1 MLFHPCDPRWKINT
15 SSTEREGKQEGT
27 FLSLQNTIHVFHTSY
42 LLTVPEHT
50 DNEGRL
56 AQNVAGAVPGCC
68 TGPGGLSHSLLL
80 FPPGCRSCPCQDCLG
95 QCVVLSLSLSGSQKM
110 VEVVTTVTSGRSYL
124 GEDPINCWC
133 QVLWGR
139 AEEGAA
145 APVCAH
151 LPLWRRFAS

>member
-1 MLFHPCDPRWKINT
+1 MQMRLYRVLCSCTFDTRIGLSN
-15 SSTEREGKQEGT
+15 RFLGIQGT
-27 FLSLQNTIHVFHTSY
+27 NLCRQ
-42 LLTVPEHT
+42 
-50 DNEGRL
+50 EGRL

-124 GEDPINCWC
+124 GEDPINC
-133 QVLWGR
+133 
-139 AEEGAA
+139 
-145 APVCAH
+145 
-151 LPLWRRFAS
+151 